1 MELMQSTGLKDVH
14 GKDIYE
20 SDIVKPTR
28 GYRTGWI
35 GVVQWN
41 RGSFWVYEV
50 AGESSGEE
58 SQWSIDLDYEVIGN
72 IYENPNLIDG

>member
-1 MELMQSTGLKDVH
+1 MKRILITVTILV
-14 GKDIYE
+14 
-20 SDIVKPTR
+20 
-28 GYRTGWI
+28 GWI